1 MRRRAAHRPRWITS
15 LSCASILLGAAS
27 AANASEYHG
36 RVFFNGLPVP
46 GVSVTLTLGDKHVTT
61 ATDLQGLYS
70 FPDLP
75 DGTWKIS
82 IEMQGFQPLAGVA
95 VISPSSSAGTW
106 NLQILSL
113 EQMLATT
120 HAAPAPVVL
129 QPRVAEPLSTAK
141 KPAEKQDIA
150 DSQRPP
156 ELPPYSAAADGL
168 LINGSDNNAATS
180 KYSLAPAFG
189 NRRPGSKAL
198 YNGSLG
204 AIVSNSVFD
213 ARPYSLT
220 GLDIPKGSYSR
231 VTFVGTV
238 GGPLYIPH
246 LLPHGPNFFLAYQ
259 RTGDSDADTLSGLV
273 PTAAERAGDLSAL
286 VNGAALNDP
295 ITGLPLGNPVVV
307 SPQAQALLQ
316 LYPLPNLAGSTS
328 YNYQTQVLNN
338 NHADALQ
345 SRLDKGIGRRDQIFG
360 GFGFRS
366 SRVDSS
372 NLFGFRDTT
381 DTLGIDGNVNWS
393 HRFPHSILTDVGYRF
408 SRLRTQIQPNFQGR
422 QNISGDA
429 GITGND
435 QDSTNWGPPDLVFSS
450 GIAALTDGISA
461 FNRNRTDAL
470 TATATWT
477 HRRHTTT
484 FGTDLRR
491 QEFNQ
496 LNQQNP
502 RGVFSFTGAASAGTA
517 SAVGSDFADF
527 LLGVPDTSKLAFGN
541 PDKYFRQTVYD
552 AFVSDDW
559 RIRPELTVNAGMRW
573 DYGSPLTELKDRLI
587 NLDVAP
593 NFTAVAPVLASNPV
607 GSLTGFHY
615 PTSLIQP
622 DKRDFE
628 PRIGIAWRP
637 FPTSTV
643 VIRAGYGIYVDT
655 SVYLGSTQLLAQ
667 QAPLSRSVSVSNSAA
682 CPLTLADG
690 FRDCAGTTSS
700 TFAIDP
706 NFRVGYAQTWRLS
719 VQRDLPAALVLTGS
733 YLGTKGTRGP
743 QEFLPNTNPIGA
755 VDPCPLCAR
764 GYIYRSSNGDSIRHA
779 AELQVRRRL
788 RSGLTATLDYQY
800 AKSIDDDSDL
810 GGQGHLTTVADAT
823 GSSGTAGAI
832 PVIAQNWLNLRAERS
847 RSNFDQRH
855 LLKFNFQYTSGQGLK
870 GGTLLSGWRGTLLK
884 QWTLAS
890 QLSAGTGLP
899 ETPLYLAAVPGTGVT
914 GTIRPNRT
922 AAPLYVGPP
931 GYFLNA
937 AAYTAP
943 TIGAWGNA
951 GRNSITGP
959 NQISLDSSF
968 ARTFKLRDPLSLDVR
983 LDATNL
989 LNHVVFSAWNPITNS
1004 MTFGLPS
1011 NTQAMRSLQLT
1022 GRLRF

>member
-1 MRRRAAHRPRWITS
+1 MRRRAAHRSRWITS

-95 VISPSSSAGTW
+95 VISPGSSAGTW

-120 HAAPAPVVL
+120 HAAPSLVL
-129 QPRVAEPLSTAK
+129 QPRVAEPQSTAK
-141 KPAEKQDIA
+141 ATTQKQESAEFP
-150 DSQRPP
+150 RPP
-156 ELPPYSAAADGL
+156 EPSSDSAAADGL

-180 KYSLAPAFG
+180 RYSLAPAFG

-220 GLDIPKGSYSR
+220 GLDLPKASYSR
-231 VTFVGTV
+231 LTFVGTV
-238 GGPLYIPH
+238 GGPLNIPH

-259 RTGDSDADTLSGLV
+259 RTRDSDADTLSGLV
-273 PTAAERAGDLSAL
+273 PTVAERSGDLSAL
-286 VNGAALNDP
+286 LNGAVLSDP
-295 ITGLPLGNPVVV
+295 ITGLPLGNPVNV
-307 SPQAQALLQ
+307 SRQAQALLQ
-316 LYPLPNLAGSTS
+316 LYPLPNLPGNTS

-345 SRLDKGIGRRDQIFG
+345 SRLDKGIGRRDQVFG

-366 SRVDSS
+366 ARADTF

-381 DTLGIDGNVNWS
+381 DTLGLDSNVNWS
-393 HRFPHSILTDVGYRF
+393 HRFPHIILTDVGYRF
-408 SRLRTQIQPNFQGR
+408 SRLRTQVQPNFEGK
-422 QNISGDA
+422 QNISGNA

-450 GIAALTDGISA
+450 GVSALTDGISA

-470 TATATWT
+470 AITATWT

-496 LNQQNP
+496 LNQGNP
-502 RGVFSFTGAASAGTA
+502 RGAFTFTGAATAGTA
-517 SAVGSDFADF
+517 SLVGSDLADF

-559 RIRPELTVNAGMRW
+559 RIRPELTVNAGLRW
-573 DYGSPLTELKDRLI
+573 DYGSPLTELKDRLV

-593 NFTAVAPVLASNPV
+593 DFSAVAPVLASNPV
-607 GSLTGFHY
+607 GFLTGIHY
-615 PTSLIQP
+615 PTSLIRP

-628 PRIGIAWRP
+628 PRIGLAWRP
-637 FPTSTV
+637 FPTSTM

-655 SVYLGSTQLLAQ
+655 SVYLGNTQLLAQ
-667 QAPLSRSVSVSNSAA
+667 QAPLSKSVSVSDSPA
-682 CPLTLADG
+682 CSLTLADG

-700 TFAIDP
+700 TFGIDP

-719 VQRDLPAALVLTGS
+719 VQRDLPAALVVTGS

-755 VDPCPLCAR
+755 ADPCPLCDR

-779 AELQVRRRL
+779 AELQLRRRL

-810 GGQGHLTTVADAT
+810 GGQGHLTNVADAT
-823 GSSGTAGAI
+823 GSSGTPGAI
-832 PVIAQNWLNLRAERS
+832 PVIAQNWLDLRAERS

-855 LLKFNFQYTSGQGLK
+855 LLKFNFQYTSGQGIK

-884 QWTLAS
+884 QWTLAGEF
-890 QLSAGTGLP
+890 SAGTGLP
-899 ETPLYLAAVPGTGVT
+899 ETPLYLAAVPGTGIT

-922 AAPLYVGPP
+922 SAPLYVGPP

-937 AAYTAP
+937 AAYTTP
-943 TIGAWGNA
+943 TSGAWGDA

-989 LNHVVFSAWNPITNS
+989 LNHVVFTAWNPITNS
-1004 MTFGLPS
+1004 TTFGLPS
-1011 NTQAMRSLQLT
+1011 NTQAMRSLQFT